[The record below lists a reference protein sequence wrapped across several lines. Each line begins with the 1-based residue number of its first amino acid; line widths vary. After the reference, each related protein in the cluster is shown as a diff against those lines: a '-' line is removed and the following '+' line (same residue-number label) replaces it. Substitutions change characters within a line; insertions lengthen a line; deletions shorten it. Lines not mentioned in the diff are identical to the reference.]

1 MGRNAVRYFRT
12 ASHEVYE
19 QARLT
24 LDAAWGH
31 PNAATK
37 TVTCID
43 PAAVAPRDPQ
53 GRIVLAVD
61 DAFCEY
67 SVAVDLLPQLLASG
81 VVEEISR
88 ATYLASFVYTLP
100 GE

>member
-1 MGRNAVRYFRT
+1 MGRDALRYFRT
-12 ASHEVYE
+12 ASDEVYE

-31 PNAATK
+31 PNPVTK
-37 TVTCID
+37 TVTCIQ
-43 PAAVAPRDPQ
+43 PASVAPRDPQ

-61 DAFCEY
+61 DEFCEY

-81 VVEEISR
+81 VVEEIDL

-100 GE
+100 D